1 MCLFT
6 LLLSQE
12 IGWSVF
18 LYCSSWSLLKSV
30 EIVKIKDYNYFF
42 SLFIVTPDWGFLL
55 LIDCHITYNMLL
67 FCKKNNKFRPG
78 ITQDNMMG
86 IYWQVIIG
94 KYQNVPVNYGYR
106 AAYSNNLYALY
117 LRYTDVHNRV

>member
-1 MCLFT
+1 MIAVHFERLSDTAAGSSCQAFSGKLAFTFFPKAVYMCLFT

-42 SLFIVTPDWGFLL
+42 SLFIVTPD
-55 LIDCHITYNMLL
+55 
-67 FCKKNNKFRPG
+67 
-78 ITQDNMMG
+78 
-86 IYWQVIIG
+86 
-94 KYQNVPVNYGYR
+94 
-106 AAYSNNLYALY
+106 
-117 LRYTDVHNRV
+117 